1 MVRKNLWKQGCIMGQ
16 RIGIFDD
23 MSMNLGSK
31 IIARLIVL
39 WMTKQ
44 KGISVECNKIF
55 YILNRSKGNR
65 QAGLDFAHEPEQ
77 ELYPAALEVNYVLEF
92 DDYLP
97 SLQPFMKEPEY
108 EVISE
113 FQKNSTHFQDKDVQ
127 KEVLALAVK
136 QKQR

>member
-1 MVRKNLWKQGCIMGQ
+1 
-16 RIGIFDD
+16 

-39 WMTKQ
+39 WMAKQ

-55 YILNRSKGNR
+55 YILNRSGINR
-65 QAGLDFAHEPEQ
+65 PAGLNFINEPEQ
-77 ELYPAALEVNYVLEF
+77 GLYPASLEVNYLIEF

-97 SLQPFMKEPEY
+97 DLKPFMKKSEF

-113 FQKNSTHFQDKDVQ
+113 FQKNPSYFQDETVQ
-127 KEVLALAVK
+127 KGILQLANHSR
-136 QKQR
+136 Q